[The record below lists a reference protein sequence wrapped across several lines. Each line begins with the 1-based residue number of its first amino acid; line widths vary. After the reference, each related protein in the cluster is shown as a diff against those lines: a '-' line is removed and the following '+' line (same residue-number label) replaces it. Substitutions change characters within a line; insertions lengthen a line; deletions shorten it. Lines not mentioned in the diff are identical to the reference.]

1 MSFHSFQFQIVKS
14 GRNQQSKWKRE
25 FEEENEKGKVK
36 TLSIFDK
43 NRKKR
48 RTKMERNSNSYTGID
63 WVKVFDP
70 YLGFRLS
77 KDIKLCDPCCRK
89 YF

>member
-1 MSFHSFQFQIVKS
+1 MIKI
-14 GRNQQSKWKRE
+14 E
-25 FEEENEKGKVK
+25 
-36 TLSIFDK
+36 
-43 NRKKR
+43 KR
-48 RTKMERNSNSYTGID
+48 RIKMERNSNSYTGID